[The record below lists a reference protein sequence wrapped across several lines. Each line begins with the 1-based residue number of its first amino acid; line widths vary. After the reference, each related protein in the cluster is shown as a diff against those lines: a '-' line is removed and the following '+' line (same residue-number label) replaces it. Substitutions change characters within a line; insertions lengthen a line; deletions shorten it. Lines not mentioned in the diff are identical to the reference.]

1 MSRWYLQRVIEVT
14 GCHGDVRDL
23 RDKGRGYI
31 MKGSWPGQER

>member
-23 RDKGRGYI
+23 KDKGGYI